1 MNEEIKCPN
10 CKGDKTQP
18 LEGNKHRCLYCGTVF
33 QTKQEVSAGNSTV
46 VDTDGKIIAP
56 QVVTPPPVYIVNQPK
71 PSSSSDTFV
80 KGVAGGCAGIAL
92 WSILGPLL
100 LIIILVA
107 SC

>member
-10 CKGDKTQP
+10 CKGDKVRQM
-18 LEGNKHRCLYCGTVF
+18 EGNKYKCQYCGMVF
-33 QTKQEVSAGNSTV
+33 QTKQEVLAGNSM
-46 VDTDGKIIAP
+46 VDTEGKSNAP
-56 QVVTPPPVYIVNQPK
+56 QVVTPPPIYIVNQSK
-71 PSSSSDTFV
+71 PTSSNNAFV